1 MFVKLGKLLGIA
13 TNFQCHLC
21 LDMHVHKYIGGIH
34 YRKVI
39 LREKCQ
45 FFRYQRY
52 IAILATPGQNCL
64 VISLEIRKLYNKIIK
79 NHKISHV
86 ECKKLSNFD
95 IINFL

>member
-1 MFVKLGKLLGIA
+1 MQKWPMA
-13 TNFQCHLC
+13 
-21 LDMHVHKYIGGIH
+21 

-45 FFRYQRY
+45 FFRYQQY

-95 IINFL
+95 IINLL

>member
-1 MFVKLGKLLGIA
+1 M
-13 TNFQCHLC
+13 
-21 LDMHVHKYIGGIH
+21 

-45 FFRYQRY
+45 FFRYQQY

-64 VISLEIRKLYNKIIK
+64 VISLEIRKLYNKIIV
-79 NHKISHV
+79 NHKIRDV
-86 ECKKLSNFD
+86 QCKKLSNFD